1 MKAESNHK
9 YDTTDYTKIDPF
21 FGDADTMKA
30 LCKEAHEKGIRIM
43 VDAVFNHSGRKFEP
57 WIDILEHGKESRYAD
72 WFMVEDWEQ
81 VQKRGDTRDRRFYSF
96 AFTDGMPK
104 LNTNNEEVIQY
115 FCKICEDWVR
125 EFDID
130 GIRFDVGNEVAHRFL
145 KRIRE
150 HLKTIKPDI
159 YLLGRETFLA
169 KVEWE
174 DDWPVVNPGVGMLE
188 KEICLPGEKDNSMP
202 GELNEVRNYSF
213 KNMTDKKLPPD
224 FMMLRNPQPNA
235 YTIDEQEECL
245 KLPAKAVA
253 IGDNGSPSYVAV
265 RQKHHRFQAETEF
278 LLKAGEKGDRAGIAY
293 LQNSQNYLLAEYG
306 EVGADGY
313 IYVTVCINGTEK
325 ILAEKKT
332 EKRGMQTLRLSVD
345 QSLAQVWLIRPETE
359 EKSQCIIR
367 EVDISHMCTEA
378 AGGFTGCTVGMY
390 VHSEQKQSTGC
401 AQFCRFTVK

>member
-1 MKAESNHK
+1 MVARSKNIFGPYEYAGTNPILTHRHLGKNAEINCVGHC
-9 YDTTDYTKIDPF
+9 DLTEDEQ
-21 FGDADTMKA
+21 G
-30 LCKEAHEKGIRIM
+30 
-43 VDAVFNHSGRKFEP
+43 N
-57 WIDILEHGKESRYAD
+57 
-72 WFMVEDWEQ
+72 WFMV
-81 VQKRGDTRDRRFYSF
+81 VLGCRPV
-96 AFTDGMPK
+96 DG
-104 LNTNNEEVIQY
+104 
-115 FCKICEDWVR
+115 
-125 EFDID
+125 
-130 GIRFDVGNEVAHRFL
+130 
-145 KRIRE
+145 
-150 HLKTIKPDI
+150 KTF
-159 YLLGRETFLA
+159 LGRETFLA

-378 AGGFTGCTVGMY
+378 VGGFTGCTVGMY

>member
-1 MKAESNHK
+1 MSIPH
-9 YDTTDYTKIDPF
+9 IF
-21 FGDADTMKA
+21 
-30 LCKEAHEKGIRIM
+30 R
-43 VDAVFNHSGRKFEP
+43 RK
-57 WIDILEHGKESRYAD
+57 D
-72 WFMVEDWEQ
+72 WF
-81 VQKRGDTRDRRFYSF
+81 R
-96 AFTDGMPK
+96 
-104 LNTNNEEVIQY
+104 N
-115 FCKICEDWVR
+115 
-125 EFDID
+125 
-130 GIRFDVGNEVAHRFL
+130 
-145 KRIRE
+145 
-150 HLKTIKPDI
+150 
-159 YLLGRETFLA
+159 FLA

-213 KNMTDKKLPPD
+213 KNMTDKKLPLD

-265 RQKHHRFQAETEF
+265 RQKHHRFQ
-278 LLKAGEKGDRAGIAY
+278 
-293 LQNSQNYLLAEYG
+293 
-306 EVGADGY
+306 
-313 IYVTVCINGTEK
+313 
-325 ILAEKKT
+325 AEKKT

-401 AQFCRFTVK
+401 AQFYRFTVK